1 MRILHFADLH
11 IGMEAY
17 GQIDPATGLNRRVV
31 DFLKAFDDVVDYAL
45 ENEADL
51 VLFCGDAFKNRDP
64 SPTYLREFAAR
75 LRRLLEAGI
84 PTFLLVGN
92 HDLAA
97 LGRLDAGNFN
107 LFARAAL
114 EWTREQLSPSVRAFL
129 EHLRPRETFQDL
141 LLVHASPQDP
151 VHEYILD
158 WETADDNFRAEPFSV
173 CLFGHTHVPVRFT
186 HDGVRTQV
194 LPFLPHAPLQLSPQ
208 LRHLVNVGSVGQPR
222 DGDPRAAYT
231 VLDTEARTV
240 ELRRVSYPVEA
251 VQRKMQARG
260 LPGPLWERLAEGR

>member
-1 MRILHFADLH
+1 MRYAVLS
-11 IGMEAY
+11 
-17 GQIDPATGLNRRVV
+17 
-31 DFLKAFDDVVDYAL
+31 DVHANLEAL
-45 ENEADL
+45 EA
-51 VLFCGDAFKNRDP
+51 VLEDARGQGVQGFLCLGDFVGYGPDP
-64 SPTYLREFAAR
+64 NACVER
-75 LRRLLEAGI
+75 LRGLVSVA
-84 PTFLLVGN
+84 LVGN

>member
-1 MRILHFADLH
+1 MRYAVLS
-11 IGMEAY
+11 
-17 GQIDPATGLNRRVV
+17 
-31 DFLKAFDDVVDYAL
+31 DVHANLEAL
-45 ENEADL
+45 EA
-51 VLFCGDAFKNRDP
+51 VLEDARGQGVQGFLCLGDFVGYGPDP
-64 SPTYLREFAAR
+64 NACVER
-75 LRRLLEAGI
+75 LRGLVPVA
-84 PTFLLVGN
+84 LVGN

>member
-1 MRILHFADLH
+1 MRYAVLS
-11 IGMEAY
+11 
-17 GQIDPATGLNRRVV
+17 
-31 DFLKAFDDVVDYAL
+31 DVHANLEAL
-45 ENEADL
+45 EA
-51 VLFCGDAFKNRDP
+51 VLEDARGQGVQGFLCLGDFVGYGPDP
-64 SPTYLREFAAR
+64 NACVER
-75 LRRLLEAGI
+75 LRGLVSVA
-84 PTFLLVGN
+84 LVGN

-114 EWTREQLSPSVRAFL
+114 EWTREQLSPSVRTFL